1 MARPIHFEI
10 PADDPA
16 RAIEFYARTLGWQAQ
31 KFDGME
37 YWLVR
42 TGAEGEPGIDGGIAP
57 RRDPG
62 ERSVN
67 VMGVESVGAA
77 VDRIQGAGGTI
88 TVPRTAI
95 PGVGWVAYALDTE
108 GNPFGVF
115 RDDPRAA

>member
-10 PADDPA
+10 PADDRQ
-16 RAIEFYARTLGWQAQ
+16 RAIAFYSAALGWKAQ

-62 ERSVN
+62 ERAVN
-67 VMGVESVGAA
+67 VMGVESVDAA
-77 VDRIQGAGGTI
+77 VDRIERAGGTI

>member
-16 RAIEFYARTLGWQAQ
+16 RAIEFYAQALGWKAQ

-37 YWLVR
+37 YWLVS
-42 TGAEGEPGIDGGIAP
+42 TGAEGEPGIDGGISP

-62 ERSVN
+62 ERAVN
-67 VMGVESVGAA
+67 VMGVESVTEA
-77 VDRIQGAGGTI
+77 VRRIERAGGTI
-88 TVPRTAI
+88 TIPRMAI

-115 RDDPRAA
+115 RDDPQAA